1 MIISA
6 SRRTDLPAAYAEWLL
21 RRLSEGYALVRNPMN
36 PHCVQRIDL
45 RPECVDGIVLWTK
58 NPAPMLERLDA
69 LKPYAYYFQYTLTA
83 YERDVEPNLPAHDVR
98 LNSFLRLSERLGPER
113 VLWRY
118 DPILLSARHPVDWHL
133 EAFRRFAERLRG
145 ATGQVTISFVD
156 TYARNKKRLEALGI
170 RSVSEAEMREL
181 ASEIARI
188 ARANGMNAVACS
200 EALDLRAEG
209 VEPARCVDAQR
220 LGRISGVP
228 LRAAKDPNQR
238 GSCGCAPSVDIGAYN
253 TCPNGCL
260 YCYANYA
267 PALLA
272 DNLRRCDAASPLLC
286 GAVGPDD
293 RVAERK
299 MPSLRDGQ
307 LTMNFKGDQP

>member
-58 NPAPMLERLDA
+58 NPAPMLDRLDA

-118 DPILLSARHPVDWHL
+118 DPILLSARHPADWHL

-156 TYARNKKRLEALGI
+156 TYARNRKRLKALGAQPI
-170 RSVSEAEMREL
+170 QETEMRSI
-181 ASEIARI
+181 ASEIAKL
-188 ARANGMNAVACS
+188 AAASGMTAVACS
-200 EALDLRAEG
+200 EAIDLHDCGIA
-209 VEPARCVDAQR
+209 PARCVDAER
-220 LGRISGVP
+220 LSRIGGVP
-228 LRAAKDPNQR
+228 LSAGKDPNQR
-238 GSCGCAPSVDIGAYN
+238 GACGCAPSVDIGAYN
-253 TCPNGCL
+253 TCPNGCG

-272 DNLRRCDAASPLLC
+272 ANLRSADELSPLLC
-286 GAVGPDD
+286 SRIGEGD
-293 RVAERK
+293 RIVQRK
-299 MPSLRDGQ
+299 MPSLRETQ
-307 LTMNFKGDQP
+307 TVMNFEGREP